1 MQTSVIMRAM
11 TWEYRPVDVEQIRR
25 EMKEGFERSLA
36 EIQAR
41 TEQVERHWERSE
53 EARRREW
60 ERLEGRLM
68 TAEEKRK
75 RFDDAL
81 LRKNTMMTQAFLAI
95 LDEGREE
102 FRQEFAEGRAQMRA
116 NTEAV
121 LKALDR
127 LPPTDAASS

>member
-1 MQTSVIMRAM
+1 MQTSVIMRVM
-11 TWEYRPVDVEQIRR
+11 VWEYRPVDVEQIRR

-41 TEQVERHWERSE
+41 TEQVEKHWEKSE

-121 LKALDR
+121 LAVLDR
-127 LPPTDAASS
+127 LPPADAGSN

>member
-1 MQTSVIMRAM
+1 MRAM
-11 TWEYRPVDVEQIRR
+11 AWEYRPVDVEQIRR

-36 EIQAR
+36 EIRAR
-41 TEQVERHWERSE
+41 TEQVERHWEKSE

-68 TAEEKRK
+68 TAEEKHQ
-75 RFDDAL
+75 RFNDAL

-127 LPPTDAASS
+127 LPPADAASN

>member
-1 MQTSVIMRAM
+1 M
-11 TWEYRPVDVEQIRR
+11 DVEQIRR

-41 TEQVERHWERSE
+41 TEQVEKHWEKSE

-121 LKALDR
+121 LAVLDR
-127 LPPTDAASS
+127 LPPADAGSN

>member
-1 MQTSVIMRAM
+1 MHVM

-41 TEQVERHWERSE
+41 TEQVEKHWEKSE

-127 LPPTDAASS
+127 LPPTDAASN

>member
-1 MQTSVIMRAM
+1 MQTSVIMRVM
-11 TWEYRPVDVEQIRR
+11 VWEYRPVDVEQIRR
-25 EMKEGFERSLA
+25 EMKEGFERSYA
-36 EIQAR
+36 AIQAR
-41 TEQVERHWERSE
+41 MDRVEQRWEKSE
-53 EARRREW
+53 AARQREW

-68 TAEEKRK
+68 TTEEKRK

-102 FRQEFAEGRAQMRA
+102 FRREFAEGRAQMRA

-127 LPPTDAASS
+127 LPPTDASSN

>member
-1 MQTSVIMRAM
+1 MQTSVIMRTM
-11 TWEYRPVDVEQIRR
+11 VWEYRPVDVEQIRR

-41 TEQVERHWERSE
+41 TEQVEKHWEKSE

-60 ERLEGRLM
+60 ERLAGRLM

-127 LPPTDAASS
+127 LPPADAGSN

>member
-1 MQTSVIMRAM
+1 VQTSVIMRVM
-11 TWEYRPVDVEQIRR
+11 VWEYRPVDVEQIRR

-41 TEQVERHWERSE
+41 TEQVEKHWEKSE

-121 LKALDR
+121 LAVLDR
-127 LPPTDAASS
+127 LPPADAGSN

>member
-1 MQTSVIMRAM
+1 MQTSVIMRVM
-11 TWEYRPVDVEQIRR
+11 TWEYQPVDVEQIRR

-41 TEQVERHWERSE
+41 TEQVERHWEKSE
-53 EARRREW
+53 EARQREW

-68 TAEEKRK
+68 TGEEKRK

-102 FRQEFAEGRAQMRA
+102 FRREFAEGRAQMRA

-127 LPPTDAASS
+127 LPPADAGSN

>member
-1 MQTSVIMRAM
+1 MRVM

-41 TEQVERHWERSE
+41 TEQVERHWEKSE

-127 LPPTDAASS
+127 LSPTDAASN

>member
-1 MQTSVIMRAM
+1 MRDM

-36 EIQAR
+36 KIQAR

-53 EARRREW
+53 EARRHEW

-68 TAEEKRK
+68 TAEEEHR
-75 RFDDAL
+75 RFNDAL

-102 FRQEFAEGRAQMRA
+102 ARQEFAEGRAQMRA

-127 LPPTDAASS
+127 LPPADAAAS